1 MTIRENSST
10 LDSKGT
16 RITIKK
22 ILPRVFL
29 FFSQSSFQWRRQRE
43 TLKIAISEWQGRC
56 EKISRTEKRGERSG
70 EEGTTRTCGGML
82 SLTSS
87 CRTMTN
93 NTLRE
98 KWVQWI
104 CPGLVFLRVAR
115 KNHRRSGSCDIAPND
130 LKNNHGSSGAVI
142 SNALPCRSPYVHRK
156 ILLLIFR
163 TRGTCLIGF
172 SGRITF
178 LYVNLR
184 TLCDD
189 DLRNIILLNQEKF
202 IINRKLL

>member
-10 LDSKGT
+10 LNSKALENHD
-16 RITIKK
+16 KK
-22 ILPRVFL
+22 GSPRVFL
-29 FFSQSSFQWRRQRE
+29 SFSWSSFQWREQRE
-43 TLKIAISEWQGRC
+43 TLKIAISEWQGRY

-70 EEGTTRTCGGML
+70 EKGTTRTCGGML

-115 KNHRRSGSCDIAPND
+115 KNHRGSGSCDIAPND

-142 SNALPCRSPYVHRK
+142 SNALPCRSTHDPPASTVKYY
-156 ILLLIFR
+156 
-163 TRGTCLIGF
+163 C
-172 SGRITF
+172 
-178 LYVNLR
+178 
-184 TLCDD
+184 
-189 DLRNIILLNQEKF
+189 
-202 IINRKLL
+202 